1 MKKPE
6 KDQMIYTLFDEFWGP
21 HSIFSI
27 LAFVIGGI
35 LIGRTVWGIVHQS
48 FGPIVTIVLGIIL
61 LSLGGI
67 ALHEFDD

>member
-1 MKKPE
+1 MKEIKN
-6 KDQMIYTLFDEFWGP
+6 KFAFALFDELWGP

-35 LIGRTVWGIVHQS
+35 LIGRTVWEYVYTSFGAVATIIIGIV
-48 FGPIVTIVLGIIL
+48 L